1 MKEIT
6 VALMGNPN
14 VGKTSLFNSLTGAHQ
29 YVANWPGVTVEKKI
43 GTFKWQNYNVK
54 VVDLPGIYTLD
65 ARSIDEKIA
74 REFLISEKP
83 DLVFNIV
90 DGTNLRRNLYLT
102 IQIMETGVKTLLIL
116 NQMDEVKNLN
126 IKINTHELSKR
137 LGIPVI
143 ETVAT
148 KGVDVDAIM
157 KIALSDVVPVRYKI
171 YPKELEELFSSLA
184 QNIQNEKNLK
194 VFPTRWLVISLV
206 EGDSY
211 TKQIV
216 QGSNLNIEIKKD
228 IPLKLAKARYDFI
241 DSVVKQVEERPKEI
255 WTITD
260 ALDHVFTHKILGI
273 PIFISIMWMIFEFT
287 FSISSPFSDLL
298 SNGFSDLGNYARTI
312 PGWIGSFIGDGLIS
326 GVGSVLTFVPLIFFL
341 FFSMGILEDSGYMSR
356 AAFLIDRIMH
366 RFKLS
371 GRAFIPL
378 LLGFG
383 CNASAIMTTRTLEGE
398 KERLVS
404 ILINPFTTCS
414 ARLPI
419 YAILSV
425 VFFGAFGGFVIF
437 SIYIVSIVVALSM
450 AVLFNFLLKN
460 KETTPLIIE
469 MPRYKTPTVK
479 SLAIYTWS
487 RGKHF
492 LRKAGGII
500 LGATVVVW
508 LLSNLPF
515 NVRIQDSF
523 AAQIGR
529 TISPLFKP
537 LGFDWH
543 VTLALIFGGIAKEVT
558 VTTLGTFA
566 NGNLEV
572 FLGTILNPIT
582 AYALMLFALL
592 YIPCVAT
599 QATMKMETGSYKW
612 PILSVIWSLSLAYVV
627 ALLFEKIAYL
637 VV

>member
-6 VALMGNPN
+6 IALIGNPN
-14 VGKTSLFNSLTGAHQ
+14 VGKTSFFNALTGSHQ
-29 YVANWPGVTVEKKI
+29 YVANWPGVTVEKKT
-43 GTFKWQNYNVK
+43 GSFKWNDYNVK
-54 VVDLPGIYTLD
+54 VVDLPGIYTLN
-65 ARSIDEKIA
+65 ARSIDERIA
-74 REFLISEKP
+74 RDFLINERP

-90 DGTNLRRNLYLT
+90 DGTNLKRNLYLT
-102 IQIMETGVKTLLIL
+102 IQVIETGVKTVLIL
-116 NQMDEVKNLN
+116 NQMDEVKNLD
-126 IKINTHELSKR
+126 IKIDTRELSKR

-143 ETVAT
+143 ETIAT
-148 KGVDVDAIM
+148 KGVDIDSIM
-157 KIALSDVVPVRYKI
+157 KSALSDSSRQIRYEI
-171 YPKELEELFSSLA
+171 YPKELEDLFSSISRD
-184 QNIQNEKNLK
+184 IQNHDELK
-194 VFPTRWLVISLV
+194 KFPPRWLAISLI
-206 EGDSY
+206 EGDDFAKS
-211 TKQIV
+211 IV
-216 QGSNLNIEIKKD
+216 RDHFAVPQEKD
-228 IPLKLAKARYDFI
+228 ASLKIAKARYDFI
-241 DSVVKQVEERPKEI
+241 DSVVKQVEQRPKEI

-287 FSISSPFSDLL
+287 FSISAPFSDLL
-298 SNGFSDLGNYARTI
+298 SKGFDDLGSYAHLI
-312 PGWIGSFIGDGLIS
+312 PGWAGSLVGDGLIS

-356 AAFLIDRIMH
+356 AAFLIDRLMH
-366 RFKLS
+366 RFRLS

-398 KERLVS
+398 KERLIS

-419 YAILSV
+419 YAVISAA
-425 VFFGAFGGFVIF
+425 FFGAFGGFAIF
-437 SIYIVSIVVALSM
+437 SIYMISIVVALSM
-450 AVLFNFLLKN
+450 AIIFNFLLKN

-469 MPRYKTPTVK
+469 MPRYKTPTAK
-479 SLAIYTWS
+479 GLAIYTWS

-492 LRKAGGII
+492 LKKAGGII

-515 NVRIQDSF
+515 NAPIQDSL
-523 AAQIGR
+523 AAQIGK
-529 TISPLFKP
+529 TIAPIFKP

-566 NGNLEV
+566 NGNLEE
-572 FLGTILNPIT
+572 FLGTILNPVS

-612 PILSVIWSLSLAYVV
+612 PVFSVIWSLSLAYAV
-627 ALLFEKIAYL
+627 AFLFEKIAYL
-637 VV
+637 VI